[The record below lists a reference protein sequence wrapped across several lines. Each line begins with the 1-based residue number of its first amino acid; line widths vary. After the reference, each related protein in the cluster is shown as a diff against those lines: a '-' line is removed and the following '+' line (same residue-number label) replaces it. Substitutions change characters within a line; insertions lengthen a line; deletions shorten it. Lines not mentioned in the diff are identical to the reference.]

1 MTMNRFLLCTAALFS
16 LAACHPDTRE
26 LNRANVTKAINA
38 YLGTRGDL
46 CLAKSSWP
54 IDVAADE
61 GQGGSRNGLQMPA
74 LEKLGLVAGSDVRI
88 TRTAEDGSTST
99 VAARRYQL
107 TESGK
112 QYYLPRAAHK
122 RASGNRFAEADHDFC
137 AARLSLDRVVGWET
151 PGGTSD
157 AVVTYTYKIAPAPWT
172 SDAGV
177 RQVFP
182 MVERIIRGAGALEL
196 KETLVR
202 TDSGWEAK
210 DL

>member
-1 MTMNRFLLCTAALFS
+1 MNRLLLCTAALFA
-16 LAACHPDTRE
+16 LTACHPDTRE
-26 LNRANVTKAINA
+26 LNRANVMKAMNA
-38 YLGTRGDL
+38 YLETRGDL

-54 IDVAADE
+54 IDVTADE
-61 GQGGSRNGLQMPA
+61 EQGGSRNGLQMPA

-88 TRTAEDGSTST
+88 DKTAEDGSTST
-99 VAARRYQL
+99 VVVRRYRL
-107 TESGK
+107 TDAGAK
-112 QYYLPRAAHK
+112 FYLPRAAHK
-122 RASGNRFAEADHDFC
+122 RPSGNRFAEADHDFC
-137 AARLSLDRVVGWET
+137 AARLSLDQVVGWET
-151 PGGTSD
+151 PGGPSE

-182 MVERIIRGAGALEL
+182 MVDRIIRGAGVLEL
-196 KETLVR
+196 KEVLVR